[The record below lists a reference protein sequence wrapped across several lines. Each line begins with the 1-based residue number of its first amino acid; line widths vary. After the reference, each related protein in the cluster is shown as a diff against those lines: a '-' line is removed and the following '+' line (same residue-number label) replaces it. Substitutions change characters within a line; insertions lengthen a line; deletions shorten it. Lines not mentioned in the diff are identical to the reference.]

1 MMDRWATASPGFLDS
16 MDLAKNFAYWRDQSP
31 EQWIALGNRY
41 LPRIAVALLVLLI
54 AFKAA
59 DLTWRLLDSR
69 AAPDSVPVAAQT
81 QGPASGP
88 VSGGYEVLTAWEP
101 FGKAPDESVAA
112 ITAEQI
118 LDAPD
123 TTLNLSLAGTLQ
135 ASDLPER
142 GSTVIPEKGSAII
155 SFGRSVSDQKVYWTG
170 DTIENAGSTTL
181 HSVFNDRVLLDRGG
195 RLETLRFPENEPTP
209 QSNSRVAARP
219 RPADNFSDDLSSAAQ
234 VADAVTQTAAL
245 LGQHMSIAMH
255 SENGQMIGFRVQPT
269 GDGQVFAQL
278 GLEPGDILTEVNGTQ
293 LNSLRNSSQVIQ
305 ALGEAA
311 QATVT
316 IRRNGADRAE
326 VLNVGDIQRLAESL
340 Q

>member
-1 MMDRWATASPGFLDS
+1 
-16 MDLAKNFAYWRDQSP
+16 MDLAKNLAQWRDQTP

-41 LPRIAVALLVLLI
+41 LPRIVVALLVLLI

-69 AAPDSVPVAAQT
+69 VTSDVAPITVQAESA
-81 QGPASGP
+81 ASGT
-88 VSGGYEVLTAWEP
+88 VSSNFDVLTAWEP
-101 FGKAPDESVAA
+101 FGKAPDETAGA
-112 ITAEQI
+112 ISADLL

-123 TTLNLSLAGTLQ
+123 TTLNLTLAGTLQ
-135 ASDLPER
+135 ASELPER
-142 GSTVIPEKGSAII
+142 GSTVLPERGSAII
-155 SFGRSVSDQKVYWTG
+155 AFGRNVNDQKFYWTG
-170 DTIENAGSTTL
+170 ETIESAGSTTL
-181 HSVFNDRVLLDRGG
+181 HSVFKDRVLLDRGG
-195 RLETLRFPENEPTP
+195 RLETLRYPEHEDTP
-209 QSNSRVAARP
+209 QLNSRIAARP
-219 RPADNFSDDLSSAAQ
+219 QRTNEFPQDLSSAAQ
-234 VADAVTQTAAL
+234 VADAVTQTAAI

-255 SENGQMIGFRVQPT
+255 SENGQMIGFRVQPS
-269 GDGQVFAQL
+269 GDGQVFSQL

-293 LNSLRNSSQVIQ
+293 LDSLRNSSQVIQ

-316 IRRNGADRAE
+316 IRRNGTDQAA

>member
-16 MDLAKNFAYWRDQSP
+16 MDLAKNLVQWRDLSP
-31 EQWIALGNRY
+31 EQWIALGNRH
-41 LPRIAVALLVLLI
+41 LPRIVVALLVLLI

-69 AAPDSVPVAAQT
+69 STPDVSPIAVQAES
-81 QGPASGP
+81 PASRP
-88 VSGGYEVLTAWEP
+88 VSGNYDVLTAWEP
-101 FGKAPDESVAA
+101 FGKAPDETTAA
-112 ITAEQI
+112 IPAEQI

-123 TTLNLSLAGTLQ
+123 TTLNLTLASTWQ

-142 GSTVIPEKGSAII
+142 GSTVVPERGSAIV
-155 SFGRSVSDQKVYWTG
+155 SFGRNVNDQKVYWTG
-170 DTIENAGSTTL
+170 DEIENTGSTTL
-181 HSVFNDRVLLDRGG
+181 HSVFRDRVLLDRGG
-195 RLETLRFPENEPTP
+195 RLETLRFPEQAATS
-209 QSNSRVAARP
+209 QLNSRIPARP
-219 RPADNFSDDLSSAAQ
+219 RQANDFPQDLNSAAQ
-234 VADAVTQTAAL
+234 IADAVTQTAAI

-255 SENGQMIGFRVQPT
+255 SENGQMIGFRVQPS
-269 GDGQVFAQL
+269 GDGQVFSQL

-311 QATVT
+311 QASVT
-316 IRRNGADRAE
+316 IRRNGADQAM